1 MFNWFNKE
9 EEKEELSLEEKYE
22 KLVYEKTKEA
32 LENWEYTYN
41 WIYVIFNNKNI
52 PHITL
57 VWRDDFTWRDHLMT
71 ILVKWE
77 LYKTTYYTTY

>member
-32 LENWEYTYN
+32 LEN
-41 WIYVIFNNKNI
+41 
-52 PHITL
+52 
-57 VWRDDFTWRDHLMT
+57 
-71 ILVKWE
+71 
-77 LYKTTYYTTY
+77 